1 MSRTSANFAFSG
13 PAMSANFPGELVFG
27 LPGESGGYYRICVS
41 QPDDETM
48 RLTFQPSKNT
58 MQSIDPVD
66 ITLPQGPKG
75 DPGQADE
82 QQVHA
87 LVQEYLAQNPP
98 QVTESDPTVPQW
110 AKASTKP
117 AYTAD
122 EVGAVGID
130 QLEDV
135 LSEALAQAKNSGIF
149 NGEDGYS
156 PVRGTDYWT
165 SADIA
170 EIKSYVDEAILGGAW

>member
-1 MSRTSANFAFSG
+1 MQNNNGFTANFTGQLHFG
-13 PAMSANFPGELVFG
+13 IPGKD
-27 LPGESGGYYRICVS
+27 GGYYLVNAEQINAN
-41 QPDDETM
+41 TL
-48 RLTFQPSKNT
+48 RLTFTPSQDG
-58 MQSIDPVD
+58 MPLVDPVD
-66 ITLPQGPKG
+66 ISI
-75 DPGQADE
+75 PGATDE
-82 QQVHA
+82 QIQEI
-87 LVQEYLAQNPP
+87 VQEYLAQNPP